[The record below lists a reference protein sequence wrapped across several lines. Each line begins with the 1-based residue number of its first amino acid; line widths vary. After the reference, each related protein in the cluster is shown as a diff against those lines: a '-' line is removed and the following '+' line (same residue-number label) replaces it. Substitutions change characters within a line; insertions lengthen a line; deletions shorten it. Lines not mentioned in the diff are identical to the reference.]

1 MKETTITY
9 LPSVQIVV
17 DEEGKLLSY
26 NIDWSSSFDAVY
38 DDDGDEVEDQE
49 LVDKLVSS
57 ADKHLDDL
65 VLANYSTIN
74 KTEEN

>member
-65 VLANYSTIN
+65 VLAVNSTIN
-74 KTEEN
+74 KPEGN